1 MDGIERAIE
10 AAKQG
15 RERPHP
21 AGAVSVVA

>member
-1 MDGIERAIE
+1 MDSIERAIE
-10 AAKQG
+10 AAKQD